1 MPFGTLR
8 MHIFIFFFSPHS
20 SYKAMRPFQ
29 TPRPWFRHA
38 RLLRPLLAALGAPA
52 PSTDHPGGS
61 SLVATGCPLG
71 SDRGAAGQWKIWVK
85 FQEITTQCHRT
96 LGGSTAQSPFSWC
109 LGCTG
114 EKCGTERANACCPSQ
129 FLVIPRQVDE
139 FHQLYCQALRELFD
153 THKASYGMAH
163 ASLDLV

>member
-1 MPFGTLR
+1 MHTYIYIYNIERPQISFNYILVCLDDHLMPF
-8 MHIFIFFFSPHS
+8 HAIWHFEDAFIYIYKYKYFFVCSPHS

-71 SDRGAAGQWKIWVK
+71 SDRGAAGQWSKIWVK
-85 FQEITTQCHRT
+85 FQENNHPMPPNI
-96 LGGSTAQSPFSWC
+96 GWINSTKSI
-109 LGCTG
+109 L
-114 EKCGTERANACCPSQ
+114 
-129 FLVIPRQVDE
+129 LV
-139 FHQLYCQALRELFD
+139 F
-153 THKASYGMAH
+153 GMH
-163 ASLDLV
+163 G

>member
-1 MPFGTLR
+1 MPF
-8 MHIFIFFFSPHS
+8 HAIWHFEDAFIYIYIYSPHS

-71 SDRGAAGQWKIWVK
+71 SDRRAAGQWSKIWVK
-85 FQEITTQCHRT
+85 FQENNHPMPPNI
-96 LGGSTAQSPFSWC
+96 GWISTKSIPRC
-109 LGCTG
+109 LC
-114 EKCGTERANACCPSQ
+114 Q
-129 FLVIPRQVDE
+129 FLLVIPRQVDE

-153 THKASYGMAH
+153 THKASYGMVH